1 MGTISPKSGESNGAI
16 MIQNKGQIWTTKKK
30 EETKS
35 KPTEKE
41 ASAAQEEVVFSDKHS
56 LNDYII
62 GK

>member
-1 MGTISPKSGESNGAI
+1 MGTISPKSGESNV

-30 EETKS
+30 EETKA

-41 ASAAQEEVVFSDKHS
+41 VAAQEEVVFSDKHS